1 METMVKQK
9 TINTEISLTGV
20 GLHTGKEVKMTF
32 KPAPINNGFTFVR
45 LDLEG
50 HPVIEADANY
60 VVNTQRGTNLEKL
73 GVKIQTPEHV
83 LAALVGCDLDNV
95 IIELDASELP
105 ILDGSSKYFVEAIE
119 KVGVLEQE
127 AKRKV
132 YVVKEVISF
141 TDEETGSEIMVMPSD
156 SYSVTA
162 MVDFGTKVLG
172 TQNATMKN
180 ISEFKTEI
188 AQSRTFSFLHELES
202 LLENGLIKGGDLNNA
217 IVYVDKE
224 ISEKTM
230 NSLKTAFGKDEITV
244 KPNGILDNLNLHYPN
259 EAARHKLLDV
269 VGDLSLIGTRIQG
282 KVIANKPGHFVNTQF
297 AKKMAKIIKIEQRN
311 YVPVYDLNQEPLMDI
326 HKIMSVLPHRPPFL
340 FIDRIIEMSDSH
352 IVGLKNVTMNEG
364 FFVGHFPGAPVM
376 PGVIIVEAMAQ
387 TGGILVL
394 STVPDPENYLTYF
407 MKIDNVKF
415 KHKVLPGDT
424 LTFKCDLITPIRRGI
439 CHMQANAYANG
450 RLVAEAELMAQ
461 IARKQ

>member
-1 METMVKQK
+1 MYKQK
-9 TINTEISLTGV
+9 TIKEEISLTGV

-32 KPAPINNGFTFVR
+32 KPAPINNGYTFVR
-45 LDLEG
+45 VDLEG
-50 HPVIEADANY
+50 SPIIEADANY

-73 GVKIQTPEHV
+73 GVKIQTSEHV
-83 LAALVGCDLDNV
+83 LAAFVGCDVDNV
-95 IIELDASELP
+95 IIELNESEPP
-105 ILDGSSKYFVEAIE
+105 IMDGSSKFFVEAIE
-119 KVGVLEQE
+119 KVGVEEQNAE
-127 AKRKV
+127 RKY

-141 TDEETGSEIMVMPSD
+141 TDEATGSEILVMPSD
-156 SYSVTA
+156 EYQVTT

-188 AQSRTFSFLHELES
+188 ANSRTFSFLHELET
-202 LLENGLIKGGDLNNA
+202 LLESGLIKGGDLNNA

-224 ISEKTM
+224 ISASTM
-230 NSLKTAFGKDEITV
+230 ESLKVAFGKEKISV
-244 KPNGILDNLNLHYPN
+244 KPNGILDNLTLHYPN

-269 VGDLSLIGTRIQG
+269 VGDLALIGVRIKG

-297 AKKMAKIIKIEQRN
+297 AKKMSKIIKIEQKN
-311 YVPVYDLNQEPLMDI
+311 HVPSFNLNLEPLMDI
-326 HKIMSVLPHRPPFL
+326 HKIMSILPHRPPFL
-340 FIDRIIEMSDSH
+340 FIDRIIEMSASH
-352 IVGLKNVTMNEG
+352 VVGMKNVTMNEG
-364 FFVGHFPGAPVM
+364 FFVGHFPEAPVM

-424 LTFKCDLITPIRRGI
+424 LIFKCDLITPIRRGI
-439 CHMQANAYANG
+439 CHMQAYAFANG
-450 RLVAEAELMAQ
+450 KLVAEAELMAQ
-461 IARKQ
+461 IAKKQ